1 MTRTDS
7 SRPSRGQA
15 ETTLPTPVP
24 CLSAYTGPETP
35 AYPMHGP
42 QTFKAPSGAFVFAF
56 TNAQSLPFSGGQ

>member
-15 ETTLPTPVP
+15 EPASRPP
-24 CLSAYTGPETP
+24 FPAYTGPETP